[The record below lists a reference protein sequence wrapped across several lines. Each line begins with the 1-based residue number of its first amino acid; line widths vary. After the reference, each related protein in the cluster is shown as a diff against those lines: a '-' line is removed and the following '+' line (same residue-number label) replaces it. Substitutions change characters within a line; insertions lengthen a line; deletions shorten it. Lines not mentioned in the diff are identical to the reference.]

1 MCLVLFCRRRRLAIV
16 ISTLISVLLLGMA
29 FNSTS
34 CSLRA
39 SMFENFCYSSF
50 CSLADA
56 HLSKKFYH
64 NCILKLE
71 FAEVSL
77 NLNSTNFIK
86 GTMYLMIFLQNLS
99 MSTCLHCLQN

>member
-1 MCLVLFCRRRRLAIV
+1 MCLVLFLFFCRRRLAIV

-56 HLSKKFYH
+56 L
-64 NCILKLE
+64 L
-71 FAEVSL
+71 
-77 NLNSTNFIK
+77 
-86 GTMYLMIFLQNLS
+86 
-99 MSTCLHCLQN
+99 

>member
-1 MCLVLFCRRRRLAIV
+1 MCLVLFLFFCRRCRRRLAIV

-56 HLSKKFYH
+56 L
-64 NCILKLE
+64 L
-71 FAEVSL
+71 
-77 NLNSTNFIK
+77 
-86 GTMYLMIFLQNLS
+86 
-99 MSTCLHCLQN
+99 